1 MITRVEALRYR
12 CLRYANVELRPFQI
26 LVGPNASGKSTFLDT
41 VAFIA
46 DFLNEGLDAAVWGS
60 RRMFPRSISEFSDL
74 LFDGRGNSFELAVEM
89 SIPERLRREN
99 GHNQWTQAR
108 YQLSVGKSGD
118 PATVQILEE
127 TFWLKPDGSPSEPR
141 ERLLFPNDPPA
152 PDTILQGT
160 SRGPTGWRKVV
171 SKSNSGNDY
180 FKSET
185 TDWNNLFRLGPRKS
199 ALANLPEDE
208 ERFPVAIWAKRY
220 LMEQVQNLALNSNA
234 MRAPTPPGR
243 PPIYDPNGAN
253 LPALV
258 QHLKQQA
265 PERFDEW
272 VHHLQSALPDL
283 KNVSVAEFPQ
293 NKSLYLLIDYGHV
306 QVPSWGVSD
315 GSLRVM
321 ALTLLAYLPGLEQT
335 VMIEEPENG
344 VHPQAVEAVFQSLS
358 SLYDAQVFMAT
369 HSPLILGLAK
379 PEQVLC
385 FGKAPDGSCDIVR
398 GDHHPKLRDWK
409 GEVDLAT
416 LYAAGV
422 LG

>member
-1 MITRVEALRYR
+1 
-12 CLRYANVELRPFQI
+12 VELRPFQI

-74 LFDGRGNSFELAVEM
+74 IFDGRGDSFELAIEM
-89 SIPERLRREN
+89 NIPERLRLKN
-99 GHNQWTQAR
+99 GHNQWTHAR

-118 PATVQILEE
+118 PPTVQILDE
-127 TFWLKPDGSPSEPR
+127 TLWLKPDGAHAEPEEPR
-141 ERLLFPNDPPA
+141 LFPNEGPT
-152 PDTILQGT
+152 PDTILQGS
-160 SRGPTGWRKVV
+160 SRSPAGWRKVV
-171 SKSNSGNDY
+171 SKSSSGNDY

-185 TDWNNLFRLGPRKS
+185 TEWNNLFRLGPRKS

-220 LMEQVQNLALNSNA
+220 LMEQVQNLALNSYA
-234 MRAPTPPGR
+234 MRMPTPPGR
-243 PPIYDPNGAN
+243 PPIYDSNGAN

-258 QHLKQQA
+258 QHLERQS
-265 PERFDEW
+265 PERFAEW
-272 VHHLQSALPDL
+272 IRHLRSALPDL
-283 KNVSVAEFPQ
+283 ERVSVAENPQ
-293 NKSLYLLIDYGHV
+293 NKMLYLQIDYGHV
-306 QVPSWGVSD
+306 RVPSWGVSD

-321 ALTLLAYLPGLEQT
+321 ALTLLAYLVGLEQT

-344 VHPQAVEAVFQSLS
+344 VHPQAVEAVYQSLS

-385 FGKAPDGSCDIVR
+385 FGKAPDGSCDVVR
-398 GDHHPKLRDWK
+398 GDQHPRLRDWK